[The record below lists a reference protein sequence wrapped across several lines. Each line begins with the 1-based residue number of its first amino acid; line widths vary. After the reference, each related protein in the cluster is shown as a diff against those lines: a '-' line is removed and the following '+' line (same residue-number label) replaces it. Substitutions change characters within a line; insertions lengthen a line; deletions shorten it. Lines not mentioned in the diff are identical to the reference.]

1 MIHKHFWLKREEICT
16 QIEGWIEELSKPQY
30 TERAS
35 RTISFNSMVLRRQYR
50 HLREELAKLKPPRG
64 LEDLDAPFNPVATL
78 PPMDVSTTT
87 SASTTT
93 NAQVDN
99 EDSLVPELNLMVDNG
114 DSDMSMPADFFK
126 DMKEEGLLTGEEE
139 VVEILSDTENES
151 SVWQDKEEDTP

>member
-1 MIHKHFWLKREEICT
+1 
-16 QIEGWIEELSKPQY
+16 
-30 TERAS
+30 
-35 RTISFNSMVLRRQYR
+35 MVLRRHYR

-78 PPMDVSTTT
+78 PPMDVSSTT
-87 SASTTT
+87 SATTT
-93 NAQVDN
+93 INAQVGTD
-99 EDSLVPELNLMVDNG
+99 DSLVPELNLMVDNG

-126 DMKEEGLLTGEEE
+126 DMKDEGLLTGEEE